1 MLRCCCALRN
11 SSTLRPVRRLAR
23 VLALSAV
30 AVALPQA
37 SARSAPGPVALAP
50 IAERAPSGGE
60 PAAAPA
66 PVPRVVDVAP
76 AGERV
81 ALEAPVIVRFDAAV
95 TPGAVAVE
103 LLPDVAGDAR
113 WLDDRTFSFTPKRW
127 RQGRPQRVKVTT
139 AGAEPVEW
147 TFRARVP
154 MPLAPAPGEGSR
166 LILSFDDGPNDRRQA
181 DRLLDRLKELS
192 IRALFFPSG
201 RWAKTRPDWV
211 TRARDEGHR
220 VCNHTYS
227 HVNLTAP
234 WMTEARITDEI
245 ARGAGDGDCK
255 LFRPPLMGVDARVER
270 IAKALGYEVYLW
282 DVDSRDWEGGP
293 AEDLLATVLGRAKPE
308 AVVLFHIHAS
318 ATFEVL
324 PLMAEKLREAG
335 YVLSWDPA
343 DAPNGRVGPSR
354 RPEWGALSDRPS
366 DAEAPWADADGPGL
380 GPP

>member
-1 MLRCCCALRN
+1 M
-11 SSTLRPVRRLAR
+11 RRLAR

-211 TRARDEGHR
+211 ARARDEGHR

-270 IAKALGYEVYLW
+270 TPACRTAPRSG
-282 DVDSRDWEGGP
+282 GGP
-293 AEDLLATVLGRAKPE
+293 ARHRPR
-308 AVVLFHIHAS
+308 S
-318 ATFEVL
+318 
-324 PLMAEKLREAG
+324 REARG
-335 YVLSWDPA
+335 GGAVPHPRERHLRGA
-343 DAPNGRVGPSR
+343 APDGGEAPGGGVRTFLGSGR
-354 RPEWGALSDRPS
+354 RPERTCRP
-366 DAEAPWADADGPGL
+366 E
-380 GPP
+380 